1 MQLDL
6 SSTEAD
12 FLALHL
18 RRYAEH
24 VQIDLAHT
32 DRKELQHALAGDL
45 ERIRAILDRLER
57 VAHA

>member
-6 SSTEAD
+6 SPAEAD
-12 FLALHL
+12 FLAIHL

-32 DRKELQHALAGDL
+32 DRRDLQHSLAGDL
-45 ERIRAILDRLER
+45 ERLRAILGRLER
-57 VAHA
+57 GAK

>member
-6 SSTEAD
+6 TPVEAD
-12 FLALHL
+12 FLAVHL

-32 DRKELQHALAGDL
+32 DRRDLQHALAGDL
-45 ERIRAILDRLER
+45 ERLRAILGRLER
-57 VAHA
+57 EAK